1 MKSDDLII
9 WALVAALV
17 AAILFTIFFA
27 PRRSL
32 HGYGALRGGGA
43 ALTSAGSLG
52 YR

>member
-9 WALVAALV
+9 WALVAALA
-17 AAILFTIFFA
+17 AAILFTVFFA

-32 HGYGALRGGGA
+32 HGYGALRGGDA
-43 ALTSAGSLG
+43 VLTWAGPLG